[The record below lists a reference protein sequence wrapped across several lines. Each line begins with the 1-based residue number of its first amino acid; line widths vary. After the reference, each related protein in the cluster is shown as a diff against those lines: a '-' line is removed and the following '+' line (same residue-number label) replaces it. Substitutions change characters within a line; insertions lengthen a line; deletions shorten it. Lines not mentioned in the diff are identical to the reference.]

1 MTDEAT
7 NRFLERARASLDERS
22 QRVRPQMAAR
32 LRAAR
37 SEAIHSHPQPFIR
50 GWMPAMASAF
60 AVVMAVAIWFGNS
73 QDIPRGQPVEQ
84 LVYNKHP
91 ADVVML
97 TEANGNGLKLMQDL
111 EFYAWLE
118 QEERRNS

>member
-7 NRFLERARASLDERS
+7 NQFLERVRASLDERS

-32 LRAAR
+32 LRSAR
-37 SEAIHSHPQPFIR
+37 SEAINSRPQPIFR
-50 GWMPAMASAF
+50 GWIPAMASAF
-60 AVVMAVAIWFGNS
+60 AVVMAVAIWFGNT

-84 LVYNKHP
+84 LVYNKQ
-91 ADVVML
+91 AVDVVML
-97 TEANGNGLKLMQDL
+97 AEADGNGLKLMQDL